1 VAVLGAG
8 LCLSAC
14 TTHASHAATQTS
26 PTAPVTA
33 ATSPA
38 SPPATPHLTTSS
50 PPTSSPPSSAPVSEA
65 QPSVPTELPHID
77 PATLQAFY
85 TQKLAWHSC
94 AKGFQCASLRVPLDY
109 ANPTGA
115 TIEIAVVRDA
125 TSSKSRLG
133 SVVLNPGGPGASGID
148 YAEVEA
154 PTISATLGHAFDV
167 VSFDPR
173 GVGQS
178 APVKCLTAKQL
189 DQWVAFEGNPDDPAS
204 VAEQDQLAKNFAA
217 GCVAKSSALL
227 DHVSSV
233 DTARDLDVL
242 RAALGDAKLT
252 YIGASYGTFLGAM
265 YAQLFP
271 SNVRALVLDG
281 ALDPAASASDLDH
294 VQAQG
299 FELALKSYIA
309 TCVKSSNCPL
319 GTSTASAE
327 PRLDSW
333 LAGLQ
338 AKPLPGSGG
347 RVLTAALAVGGTAAA
362 LYSPNSWGELSSAL
376 RDAFGGQ
383 PDGLLALSDEID
395 GRQSDGSYNNLIESN
410 TAINCVDRPGLGP
423 NMAAYAREA
432 AAGAADG
439 PTFGEFID
447 WGNVACADWPVAP
460 ELAPGPINPAGAPP
474 ILVIGTLRDPATPY
488 QWAQAL
494 AKEVN
499 GPLLTYNGDGHT
511 AFLRSSCVDAVVKAY
526 LTMLTTPVAGKTCG

>member
-1 VAVLGAG
+1 M
-8 LCLSAC
+8 
-14 TTHASHAATQTS
+14 S
-26 PTAPVTA
+26 PPS
-33 ATSPA
+33 ATSHQTP
-38 SPPATPHLTTSS
+38 SP
-50 PPTSSPPSSAPVSEA
+50 PPTSSPAGSTSPPTAQA
-65 QPSVPTELPHID
+65 QPPVPTELPHID
-77 PATLQAFY
+77 DATLQTYY
-85 TQKLAWHSC
+85 TQKLRWQSC
-94 AKGFQCASLRVPLDY
+94 ANSFQCASLRVPLDY
-109 ANPTGA
+109 ASPGGE
-115 TIEIAVVRDA
+115 TIELAVVRDP

-133 SVVLNPGGPGASGID
+133 SVVINPGGPGASGID

-189 DQWVAFEGNPDDPAS
+189 DQWVAFEADPNSPTS

-217 GCVAKSSALL
+217 GCVAHSAALL
-227 DHVSSV
+227 AHVSSV

-252 YIGASYGTFLGAM
+252 YIGASYGTFLGAI

-271 SNVRALVLDG
+271 TSIRALVLDG

-294 VQAQG
+294 VQARG

-309 TCVKSSNCPL
+309 TCVKSSSCAL
-319 GTSTASAE
+319 GRSTATAE
-327 PRLDSW
+327 PKLDSW

-362 LYSPNSWGELSSAL
+362 LYSPNSWSELSSAL
-376 RDAFGGQ
+376 HAAFTGH

-423 NMAAYAREA
+423 DMAAYAREA

-460 ELAPGPINPAGAPP
+460 ELAPGPINPIGAPP

-499 GPLLTYNGDGHT
+499 GPLLTYSGDGHT
-511 AFLRSSCVDAVVKAY
+511 AFLRSTCVDAIVKAY
-526 LTMLTTPVAGKTCG
+526 LVSLATPTVGTTCR